1 MKIKLW
7 DRMILFVG
15 ALLCMGAGAWTAADG
30 VCWLLDTESS
40 LAMWV
45 RVAKTALGALAVLF
59 GLFALAFPRKYA
71 YHKRDFVVQHTDT
84 GELRIA
90 VKAIENLVQKCIDM
104 HDEIQVEGL
113 KIKNS
118 REGVTVDMSI
128 SLANNI
134 AIPLAV
140 SSLQKQIKQY
150 LIASSGIEVKEVR
163 VSVETTQ
170 PGVEINESPYL
181 VDSQDE
187 QKVQGEEAIVET
199 KKKAPLHQRLFRRE
213 EQAVTVP
220 EAPKEEE
227 ASEAQEEPAREEIQ
241 PAEKPNEAADA
252 PEAKAEEENVE
263 KATEEE
269 NIHE

>member
-7 DRMILFVG
+7 DRMVLFVG
-15 ALLCMGAGAWTAADG
+15 ALLCMSAGAWTAADG
-30 VCWLLDTESS
+30 VCWLLDTASS
-40 LAMWV
+40 MALWV
-45 RVAKTALGALAVLF
+45 RIAKTALGALAVLF
-59 GLFALAFPRKYA
+59 GLFLLAFPRKYA

-128 SLANNI
+128 ALANNI

-187 QKVQGEEAIVET
+187 HGGQDETAAAETT
-199 KKKAPLHQRLFRRE
+199 KKVPLHQRLFRKSE
-213 EQAVTVP
+213 EAVTVP
-220 EAPKEEE
+220 EPPKEEVSQEEPAQEEEVSEPELTDAADSE
-227 ASEAQEEPAREEIQ
+227 AEAQEE
-241 PAEKPNEAADA
+241 
-252 PEAKAEEENVE
+252 KAEEAN
-263 KATEEE
+263 EEE